1 MLLLSIDVGMKN
13 LAHCLLNV
21 DEKGIAILDWDVVD
35 LTLSKKCFKCAK
47 MAIVTG
53 EFGAA
58 CKTHRPVFKTTG
70 AKKEELET
78 LCKKF
83 DLKIG
88 SKEEMAKQLT
98 LFKKSTP
105 FTSTTVSR
113 GRELCN
119 AYTRFDAHKI
129 DVVLLENQMAAK
141 MAVVQGMLLQHWV
154 QKGVETIEIVSPV
167 QKLKTLPKSAKET
180 YAMRK
185 KASVERTRELLT
197 KLGCSAD
204 LFEKHKKKDDLADTF
219 LQAVWYV
226 ESRR

>member
-1 MLLLSIDVGMKN
+1 MLILSIDVGMKN
-13 LAHCLLNV
+13 LAHCLMRV
-21 DEKGIAILDWDVVD
+21 DEKRVTMLDWDVVD

-47 MAIVTG
+47 TAIVAG

-70 AKKEELET
+70 AKKEDLET
-78 LCKKF
+78 LCKKYA
-83 DLKIG
+83 LKTG
-88 SKEEMAKQLT
+88 SREEMAKQLT
-98 LFKKSTP
+98 LFKKSAP
-105 FTSTTVSR
+105 LTSSSVSR

-141 MAVVQGMLLQHWV
+141 MAVVQGMLLQYWV

-185 KASVERTRELLT
+185 KASVERTRELLL
-197 KLGCSAD
+197 KYECSDAVFD
-204 LFEKHKKKDDLADTF
+204 KHKKKDDLADTF
-219 LQAVWYV
+219 LQAVWYI
-226 ESRR
+226 ESRP